1 MHIKIKKV
9 ILHNFLSYGHAEF
22 ELEGKHY
29 CLVSGVNNDKRDNAT
44 SNGSGK
50 CFGAGTKVLMQ
61 DGTQKNVEDITV
73 GDFVIGWDSTPRKVL
88 ETHTGKAPMYLIK
101 GHFGNNADYS
111 YTCNGEHLLVL
122 KKTCGNASK
131 KDPIG
136 NITEISVNDYLRK
149 SKTWKMYHNQFIT
162 AGVNYKST
170 SILRIPPYIL
180 GLWLG
185 DGNKR
190 NGGLTSAD
198 QELIDAWTSYAKN
211 LGMDYS
217 VTKFS
222 EICSLYNIVPLDHV
236 ARYNGNKFNGLLRSY
251 DLLDNKHIPL
261 EYLTASKEDRLQLL
275 AGLIDT
281 DGWLQSDEPYHQ
293 NKSGRSGYYCIT
305 QKSETL
311 SANIAQLAM
320 SLGFKTSTKRYLDKK
335 YNTYYTTVSITGDVW
350 NIPVRLDRK
359 KAKIRPLQR
368 PRTLNFDIVS
378 IGDNNYYGFTIEGD
392 GKFLLGNGIIVHNSS
407 WGSAISWALTG
418 ETIQGISSGI
428 KNINIDEDSCYVEL
442 YFSVDNDEYKI
453 TRYKNP
459 KSDLKI
465 IVNGNDVSGK
475 GIRESEAILNK
486 YIPDLTSQLI
496 GSIIILGQG
505 LPYKFSNNTPSGR
518 KAILEKLSKS
528 DFMIQDLKDR
538 INERSK
544 VLSLQLREVED
555 ELLTKT
561 SNKTLLTTQIE
572 NQELVIKELSEP
584 RDFDSELAAATLKL
598 NEINAANQKIK
609 KQIADNEVKSAE
621 KNLLLNEKN
630 AEKAKALAAE
640 NTEFNSFKASYFEK
654 RATLNSQILALTHQ
668 INHLKSITDVCP
680 TCGQHIPNVVKHS
693 TEIEEKEL
701 AELNNELA
709 EIDKKN
715 TSFET
720 IHKYDLEQIEKTYN
734 AETAALLNELR
745 IIKQEIDFARKQDAE
760 HNQSIVNIN
769 TQINKINLEKTQH
782 LNNLQNAKNILY
794 NLNHSVSKL
803 DNEILYNVNE
813 KDNISKHISVINQMN
828 TLIKRDF
835 RGYLLNNVISYIALK
850 VKEYSIE
857 IFGTDLLKF
866 TLDGNN
872 INISYCDKPFE
883 NLSGGEKQRTDLI
896 IQFAIRDMMR
906 QYLNFSSNILLLDEI
921 FDSLDATAVDAV
933 LKCICNKLV
942 DVDSLFIISHH
953 AKQLEIPYDS
963 ELIITK
969 DELGISNINWG

>member
-44 SNGSGK
+44 SNGAGK
-50 CFGAGTKVLMQ
+50 
-61 DGTQKNVEDITV
+61 
-73 GDFVIGWDSTPRKVL
+73 
-88 ETHTGKAPMYLIK
+88 
-101 GHFGNNADYS
+101 
-111 YTCNGEHLLVL
+111 
-122 KKTCGNASK
+122 
-131 KDPIG
+131 
-136 NITEISVNDYLRK
+136 
-149 SKTWKMYHNQFIT
+149 
-162 AGVNYKST
+162 
-170 SILRIPPYIL
+170 
-180 GLWLG
+180 
-185 DGNKR
+185 
-190 NGGLTSAD
+190 
-198 QELIDAWTSYAKN
+198 
-211 LGMDYS
+211 
-217 VTKFS
+217 
-222 EICSLYNIVPLDHV
+222 
-236 ARYNGNKFNGLLRSY
+236 
-251 DLLDNKHIPL
+251 
-261 EYLTASKEDRLQLL
+261 
-275 AGLIDT
+275 
-281 DGWLQSDEPYHQ
+281 
-293 NKSGRSGYYCIT
+293 
-305 QKSETL
+305 
-311 SANIAQLAM
+311 
-320 SLGFKTSTKRYLDKK
+320 
-335 YNTYYTTVSITGDVW
+335 
-350 NIPVRLDRK
+350 
-359 KAKIRPLQR
+359 
-368 PRTLNFDIVS
+368 
-378 IGDNNYYGFTIEGD
+378 
-392 GKFLLGNGIIVHNSS
+392 SS
-407 WGSAISWALTG
+407 MGSAISFALTG

-428 KNINIDEDSCYVEL
+428 KNIYIDEDSCYVEL

-465 IVNGNDVSGK
+465 IVNGKDVSGK
-475 GIRESEAILNK
+475 GIRESEAILKK

-505 LPYKFSNNTPSGR
+505 LPYKFSDNTPSGR
-518 KAILEKLSKS
+518 KEILEKLSKS

-544 VLSLQLREVED
+544 ALSLQLREVED

-561 SNKTLLTTQIE
+561 ASKNLLMIQIE
-572 NQELVIKELSEP
+572 KQELVINELSEP
-584 RDFDSELAAATLKL
+584 DFDSELAAATLKL
-598 NEINAANQKIK
+598 DEINAANEKIK
-609 KQIADNEVKSAE
+609 KQIADNEAKSAE
-621 KNLLLNEKN
+621 KNLLLTEKN

-640 NTEFNSFKASYFEK
+640 NAEFNAFKSSYFEK
-654 RATLNSQILALTHQ
+654 KAALNSQILALTHQ

-680 TCGQHIPNVVKHS
+680 TCGQHIPNVVKRS

-709 EIDKKN
+709 EINKKN

-734 AETAALLNELR
+734 AETATLLNELR

-760 HNQSIVNIN
+760 HNQSIVNIT

-803 DNEILYNVNE
+803 DNEILYNINE

-969 DELGISNINWG
+969 DESGISNINWR